1 MVHRNTIKRR
11 KHRKHKKT
19 RKYNHKKNKR
29 KKRKS
34 RKRKNQKGGVRKCI
48 SGGPENITILTKEN
62 KKIILIGEA
71 HLVKPEVENAT
82 TQQLRSLIEK
92 SIAEGCEH
100 FSALIL
106 RLIQMN
112 NDRNFDLFLEI
123 NPEHAKGDFETLGS
137 GGMKA
142 MTRLLKTG
150 NKQGNT
156 VLRPPL
162 QLPNL
167 RVHWSDLRS
176 ILKEAEAANYR
187 MTKEDLKKIYGI
199 SENNLYWK
207 IITMLKLGG
216 FAFQRMDF
224 LAYKMKKPSNN
235 ANRRR
240 RDKESLNNTWK
251 SITGKI
257 EGKKMWLDVDV
268 LKSFTQKLI
277 QNSSELKNDF
287 NEIMLYLFYNSGID
301 KIQKQWQQQRAE
313 SKGSDPQD
321 ISRIF
326 LDSTWKNY
334 IRRYLLSRY
343 EILMQKI
350 INDEIRPED
359 FQEIWKYMKIINTI
373 IFAVVLDYYILGRI
387 MKDYIH
393 DNIIIFTG
401 SAHTRNYID
410 ILTKYFGYSVI
421 YSIESS
427 GGYNDILEYD
437 DTELFMHF

>member
-1 MVHRNTIKRR
+1 
-11 KHRKHKKT
+11 
-19 RKYNHKKNKR
+19 
-29 KKRKS
+29 
-34 RKRKNQKGGVRKCI
+34 
-48 SGGPENITILTKEN
+48 
-62 KKIILIGEA
+62 
-71 HLVKPEVENAT
+71 
-82 TQQLRSLIEK
+82 
-92 SIAEGCEH
+92 
-100 FSALIL
+100 
-106 RLIQMN
+106 
-112 NDRNFDLFLEI
+112 
-123 NPEHAKGDFETLGS
+123 
-137 GGMKA
+137 
-142 MTRLLKTG
+142 
-150 NKQGNT
+150 
-156 VLRPPL
+156 
-162 QLPNL
+162 
-167 RVHWSDLRS
+167 
-176 ILKEAEAANYR
+176 
-187 MTKEDLKKIYGI
+187 
-199 SENNLYWK
+199 
-207 IITMLKLGG
+207 
-216 FAFQRMDF
+216 
-224 LAYKMKKPSNN
+224 
-235 ANRRR
+235 
-240 RDKESLNNTWK
+240 
-251 SITGKI
+251 
-257 EGKKMWLDVDV
+257 MWLDMDV

-343 EILMQKI
+343 ETLMQKI
-350 INDEIRPED
+350 INDEIRSED